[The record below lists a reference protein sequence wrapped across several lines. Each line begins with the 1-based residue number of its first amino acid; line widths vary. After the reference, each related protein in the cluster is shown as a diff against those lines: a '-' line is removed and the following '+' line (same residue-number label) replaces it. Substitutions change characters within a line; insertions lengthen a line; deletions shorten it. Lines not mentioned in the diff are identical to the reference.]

1 MAFTYLPTLAT
12 DRDQIRFDLGDTT
25 VAPSG
30 IMPNGD
36 NVPDE
41 TIAAL
46 LTKYEDN
53 ADKVF
58 IALCKAVGAAWAHS
72 PTEHAADGLTV
83 KRGDVGKR
91 WRDMATQRE
100 TDTGLGAGYV
110 GYLHEQEADAEVAT
124 WPVS

>member
-1 MAFTYLPTLAT
+1 MAFTYSPTLAT

-25 VAPSG
+25 IAPGG

-58 IALCKAVGAAWAHS
+58 IALCKAVGGAWANAPAEHS
-72 PTEHAADGLTV
+72 ADGLTV
-83 KRGDVGKR
+83 KRGDVRQR
-91 WRDMATQRE
+91 WLDMATQRE

-110 GYLHEQEADAEVAT
+110 AYLHEQAADAEVAL

>member
-1 MAFTYLPTLAT
+1 
-12 DRDQIRFDLGDTT
+12 
-25 VAPSG
+25 
-30 IMPNGD
+30 MPNGD

-58 IALCKAVGAAWAHS
+58 IALCKAVGGAWANA
-72 PTEHAADGLTV
+72 PTEHSADGLTV

-110 GYLHEQEADAEVAT
+110 AYLHEQAADAEVAL